1 MPNPNIYA
9 EIYRNLAVLCEDE
22 EMLVRVAK
30 YLRKLVKEQQKKADP
45 TLMSKEKFFRKLD
58 EAEESIAQGRYISF
72 DSLEDMDE
80 WLKSL

>member
-22 EMLVRVAK
+22 EMLVRAAK
-30 YLRKLVKEQQKKADP
+30 YLRKLVKEQHKKTDP
-45 TLMSKEKFFRKLD
+45 TLMSKE
-58 EAEESIAQGRYISF
+58 EEYRQGRYISF